1 MSNWEPFTKVEMARN
16 IARDLRDGQY
26 VNLGIGMPTMV
37 ADQIDPSIEV
47 VLHSENGI
55 LGVGPRPT
63 PGKEDPDLIDAGKD
77 FVTLRTGAAIFHHT
91 DSFVMMRG
99 GHLDVAVLGGFQVS
113 QEGDLANWATDD
125 ETYPPAVGG
134 AMDLAS
140 GAKAIYV
147 IMTHNSR
154 DGKPKILKRCTYPL
168 TAPKVVH
175 TVYTDPAILDF
186 RGGEIYVREM
196 TPGLTH
202 EELMDRTEARLT
214 F

>member
-1 MSNWEPFTKVEMARN
+1 MSNWQPFTKVEMARN
-16 IARDLRDGQY
+16 VARDLRDGQY

-55 LGVGPRPT
+55 LGVGPRPA

-77 FVTLRTGAAIFHHT
+77 FITLRTGAAIFHHT

-113 QEGDLANWATDD
+113 QQGDLANWATDD

-147 IMTHNSR
+147 MMMHNSR
-154 DGKPKILKRCTYPL
+154 DGKPKILNRCTYPL

-175 TVYTDPAILDF
+175 TVYTDLAILDF

-196 TPGLTH
+196 TPGLTKA
-202 EELMDRTEARLT
+202 ELIDRTEARLT

>member
-1 MSNWEPFTKVEMARN
+1 MTNWQSFTKVEMARN

-26 VNLGIGMPTMV
+26 VNLGIGMPTLV
-37 ADQIDPSIEV
+37 ADQIDPKIEV

-55 LGVGPRPT
+55 LGVGPRPE

-77 FVTLRTGAAIFHHT
+77 FVTLRTGASIFHHT

-113 QEGDLANWATDD
+113 QDGDLANWATDV

-147 IMTHNSR
+147 MMMHNSR
-154 DGKPKILKRCTYPL
+154 DGKPKILSQCTYPL
-168 TAPKVVH
+168 TASKVVH
-175 TVYTDPAILDF
+175 TVYTDLAILDF
-186 RGGEIYVREM
+186 EGGEIYVREM
-196 TPGLTH
+196 TPGLTQ
-202 EELMDRTEARLT
+202 EELIARTEARLN

>member
-1 MSNWEPFTKVEMARN
+1 MSNWQPFTKIEMARN
-16 IARDLRDGQY
+16 VARDLRDGQY

-37 ADQIDPSIEV
+37 ADQIDANIEV

-55 LGVGPRPT
+55 LGVGPRPA
-63 PGKEDPDLIDAGKD
+63 PGQEDPDLIDAGKD

-147 IMTHNSR
+147 MMTHNSR
-154 DGKPKILKRCTYPL
+154 DGKSKILSKCTYPL
-168 TAPKVVH
+168 TASKVVH
-175 TVYTDPAILDF
+175 TVYTDLAILDF

-196 TPGLTH
+196 APGLT
-202 EELMDRTEARLT
+202 EAELIARTEARLT

>member
-1 MSNWEPFTKVEMARN
+1 
-16 IARDLRDGQY
+16 
-26 VNLGIGMPTMV
+26 MPTMV
-37 ADQIDPSIEV
+37 ADQIDTNTEV
-47 VLHSENGI
+47 ILHSENGI
-55 LGVGPRPT
+55 LGVGPRPA
-63 PGKEDPDLIDAGKD
+63 PGLEDPDLIDAGKD

-113 QEGDLANWATDD
+113 QEGDLANWATND

-147 IMTHNSR
+147 MMMHNSR
-154 DGKPKILKRCTYPL
+154 EGKSKILCKCTYPL
-168 TAPKVVH
+168 TASKVVH
-175 TVYTDPAILDF
+175 TVYTDLAILDF

-196 TPGLTH
+196 TPGLT
-202 EELMDRTEARLT
+202 EAELIARTEARLT

>member
-1 MSNWEPFTKVEMARN
+1 MAKN
-16 IARDLRDGQY
+16 VARDLRDGQY

-37 ADQIDPSIEV
+37 ADQIDPNIEV

-55 LGVGPRPT
+55 LGVGPRPA
-63 PGKEDPDLIDAGKD
+63 PGQEDPDLIDAGKD

-147 IMTHNSR
+147 MMTHNSR
-154 DGKPKILKRCTYPL
+154 DGKSKILSKCTYPL
-168 TAPKVVH
+168 TASKVVH
-175 TVYTDPAILDF
+175 TVYTDLAILDF

-196 TPGLTH
+196 TPGLT
-202 EELMDRTEARLT
+202 EAELIARTEARLT